1 MAPHGTIDDG
11 GRRGYSW
18 DVTAATQAL
27 LEQALRLTAE
37 ERAELADALRRADR
51 LDDADPSLSDEE
63 LARVWRPELDRRRA
77 EIERGEVQTVDARTA
92 IDEMRARL
100 RSGAR

>member
-1 MAPHGTIDDG
+1 MT
-11 GRRGYSW
+11 
-18 DVTAATQAL
+18 TATQAL

-37 ERAELADALRRADR
+37 ERAELAEALRRADT
-51 LDDADPSLSDEE
+51 LADAEPSLSDEQ

-100 RSGAR
+100 RSDVR

>member
-1 MAPHGTIDDG
+1 M
-11 GRRGYSW
+11 
-18 DVTAATQAL
+18 TAATQAL

-37 ERAELADALRRADR
+37 ERAELADALRRADD
-51 LDDADPSLSDEE
+51 LGDTDPSLSDEE

-77 EIERGEVQTVDARTA
+77 EIERGEAQTVDARTTL
-92 IDEMRARL
+92 DEMRARL

>member
-1 MAPHGTIDDG
+1 M
-11 GRRGYSW
+11 
-18 DVTAATQAL
+18 TAATQAL

-37 ERAELADALRRADR
+37 ERAELADALRRADG
-51 LDDADPSLSDEE
+51 LDDAGSSLSDEE

>member
-1 MAPHGTIDDG
+1 M
-11 GRRGYSW
+11 
-18 DVTAATQAL
+18 TAATEAL
-27 LEQALRLTAE
+27 LERALRLTAE
-37 ERAELADALRRADR
+37 ERAELADALRRANE
-51 LDDADPSLSDEE
+51 LAADPSLSDEE
-63 LARVWRPELDRRRA
+63 LARVWRLELDRRRA